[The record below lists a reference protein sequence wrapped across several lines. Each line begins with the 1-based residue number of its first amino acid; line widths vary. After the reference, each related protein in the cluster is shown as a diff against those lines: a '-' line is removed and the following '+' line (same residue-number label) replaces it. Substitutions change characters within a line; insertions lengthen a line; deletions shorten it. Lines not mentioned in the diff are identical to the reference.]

1 MLTTD
6 LFVGILGL
14 LVGTLSLSLSLGLAI
29 GLAFC
34 YFYAKK

>member
-14 LVGTLSLSLSLGLAI
+14 LVGTLSLGLTI

-34 YFYAKK
+34 YFHAKK

>member
-14 LVGTLSLSLSLGLAI
+14 LIGALSLGLTI
-29 GLAFC
+29 GRAFRE
-34 YFYAKK
+34 KK